1 MEPCL
6 GIFFSGKDWK
16 NVCVCVEREGQE
28 SIVRLYMSFSA
39 NDRPKREINCFFGAE
54 SLNNTLPPSNS
65 KSNLSHRYFIA
76 SISRHIH
83 QPVST
88 PLNSLSIPLDLHHH
102 RAHRAPTTT
111 VPFHHPDG
119 TETREDFHWQFY
131 EGIEKGGNFSN
142 ESTIYLFLRYFPT
155 II

>member
-16 NVCVCVEREGQE
+16 SVCVWKGRGKYLG
-28 SIVRLYMSFSA
+28 SIIYVFF
-39 NDRPKREINCFFGAE
+39 DRPKREINCFFGAE

-111 VPFHHPDG
+111 MPFHHPDG

-142 ESTIYLFLRYFPT
+142 ESTIYLFLKYFPT

>member
-1 MEPCL
+1 M
-6 GIFFSGKDWK
+6 
-16 NVCVCVEREGQE
+16 CVCVEREGQE

-119 TETREDFHWQFY
+119 TKHVRIFIDNFMKGSKRGAIFRTNPQF
-131 EGIEKGGNFSN
+131 IFS
-142 ESTIYLFLRYFPT
+142 
-155 II
+155 